1 MWINDSE
8 DHEKEKAEKFYRNIE
23 KNKDYVIIV
32 RPHNVVIW
40 GADCDISTLCF

>member
-32 RPHNVVIW
+32 RPHNVVI
-40 GADCDISTLCF
+40 